1 MHSAIN
7 RSMIVSRVPK
17 LQRSTFNYQLL
28 TLLLCH
34 PTSLVTILAL
44 IVYFAVTLNVG
55 RARLK
60 YQIKPPAMTGSPD
73 FERVIR
79 VQQNTLEQLILFIPA
94 LWVFSY
100 FVSPVWGAGIG
111 AVWILGRILFAWGY
125 YQAAERTMGIW
136 N

>member
-1 MHSAIN
+1 MS
-7 RSMIVSRVPK
+7 PW
-17 LQRSTFNYQLL
+17 
-28 TLLLCH
+28 
-34 PTSLVTILAL
+34 TSLVTILAL

-125 YQAAERTMGIW
+125 YQAAEKRTIGFGISTLGTLTLLIGSLVGIGISLW
-136 N
+136 QTAV

>member
-1 MHSAIN
+1 MS
-7 RSMIVSRVPK
+7 PW
-17 LQRSTFNYQLL
+17 
-28 TLLLCH
+28 
-34 PTSLVTILAL
+34 TSLVTILAL

-125 YQAAERTMGIW
+125 YQAAEKRTIGFGISTLGTLTLLIGSLVGIGISLW
-136 N
+136 QTSV